1 MNKFSIYFRLCF
13 FFIFSSCSWD
23 VETKP
28 IFGNGSLSDGNSK
41 VWLVDHLFKNGLDY
55 QQPEFYERDL
65 IVFYSSNKCRILK
78 WKDFGKSK
86 GDVFFYLL
94 IRKKDKLPRLNL
106 WKGNKKWEFNFT
118 TFSNE
123 KMILEPIEGTNF
135 KYTMSLI
142 PLPEW

>member
-1 MNKFSIYFRLCF
+1 MKSFFYFYFSLLLVC
-13 FFIFSSCSWD
+13 SSCSWD

-28 IFGNGSLSDGNSK
+28 IFGNSALSDGNSK
-41 VWLVDHLFKNGLDY
+41 VWLVDHLFKNGLDF
-55 QQPEFYERDL
+55 QQHEFYERDL

-86 GDVFFYLL
+86 GDIFYYQL
-94 IRKKDKLPRLNL
+94 IREKNNFPKLNL
-106 WKGNKKWEFNFT
+106 WKGNKKWVFNLT

-123 KMILEPIEGTNF
+123 KMVLEPIEGTNF

>member
-1 MNKFSIYFRLCF
+1 MKF
-13 FFIFSSCSWD
+13 FFSFLFCIVSVFSSCSWD

-28 IFGNGSLSDGNSK
+28 IFGNSALSDGNSK
-41 VWLVDHLFKNGLDY
+41 VWLVDHLFKNGLDF
-55 QQPEFYERDL
+55 QQPEVFERDL
-65 IVFYSSNKCRILK
+65 IIFFSTNKCRILK

-86 GDVFFYLL
+86 GDVFFYQL
-94 IRKKDKLPRLNL
+94 IRKKDKLPSLKL
-106 WKGNKKWEFNFT
+106 WKGFKKWEFNLT

-123 KMILEPIEGTNF
+123 KMVLEPEKGTNF